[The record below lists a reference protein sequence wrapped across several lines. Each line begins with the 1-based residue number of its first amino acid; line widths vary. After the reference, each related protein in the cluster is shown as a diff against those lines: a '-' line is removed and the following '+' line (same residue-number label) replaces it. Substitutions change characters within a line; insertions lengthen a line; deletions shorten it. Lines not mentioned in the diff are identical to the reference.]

1 MIAAALAM
9 LTTAVLTIAATPA
22 LAADAWPTRPVT
34 LVCPFPAGISTDL
47 LARAIATELGQ
58 KLGQQFIVENRPGA
72 GGNIGAA
79 AVAKAA
85 PDGYTMLVG
94 TLGPLVT
101 NKFMYRTMSYD
112 SDRAFA
118 PIALLGSSPMT
129 VVASPKLPVQN
140 LKELIVYAKANP
152 DKLNAGSVGAG
163 SQGHVT
169 IVLLNKLAG
178 ISMAHVPYRAAT
190 QALPDLISGDLQ
202 VGFNY
207 IPTFVPAMLA
217 GTIRSIAVTSLER
230 TKDLPNVPTVH
241 ESGFPGFEAIGWNAL
256 VAPAGTPREIVDKV
270 SAIVNAYLASAAG
283 REQLDKMGMTPLG
296 GTPEATRTFLDNE
309 SAKWGPIIRDA
320 NIVLQ

>member
-1 MIAAALAM
+1 M

-270 SAIVNAYLASAAG
+270 SVIVNAYLASAAG

>member
-1 MIAAALAM
+1 LRTLIAAVFAA
-9 LTTAVLTIAATPA
+9 LTIAVTPA
-22 LAADAWPTRPVT
+22 PAADAWPTHPVT